1 MVATAQVNSV
11 AAGSVKNHNLDR
23 TNQLALEMKR
33 LGVADDI
40 NGHSVLAEHF
50 TQVTKKSNDV
60 VQQYTDQYGSFE
72 VRESFFIGPSGKAT
86 MFESTFEI
94 MKDGTHRFIK
104 TIPKNGVT
112 K

>member
-1 MVATAQVNSV
+1 M
-11 AAGSVKNHNLDR
+11 LDR

-40 NGHSVLAEHF
+40 KDHAALAEHF
-50 TQVTKKSNDV
+50 TQATKNPNNV
-60 VQQYTDQYGSFE
+60 VKKYTDQYGNFE

-86 MFESTFEI
+86 MFESTFEV
-94 MKDGTHRFIK
+94 MKDRDHRFIT